1 MGKSLD
7 LITILQETERTEG
20 CVKGYL
26 QDANSKLQNKGHSI
40 GQKLLVSLTNKLE
53 GSKNKTGIEKINY
66 HLDSDW
72 IPVQRRSFILKEKC
86 IHSMTG
92 EIHLLD
98 I

>member
-7 LITILQETERTEG
+7 LITILQEKERTEG

-66 HLDSDW
+66 HLDSD
-72 IPVQRRSFILKEKC
+72 
-86 IHSMTG
+86 
-92 EIHLLD
+92 
-98 I
+98 